1 MTASSLL
8 AACGPSDNA
17 PKAAANA
24 PAQARKVVVGLDDN
38 FPPMGFRDANNQI
51 VGFDIDMAKE
61 ASKRLGMEV
70 EFKPIDW
77 SAKEAELNGKRVD
90 VLWNGLTITEER
102 KKNISF
108 TAPYMANH
116 QIIVVGT
123 ASPISSRPTWPARS
137 SARRTA
143 AAPPTPSPSDPVA
156 GSIKEVKKF
165 GDNVTALMDPAAG
178 RLTPSSWTK
187 WWVAT

>member
-1 MTASSLL
+1 
-8 AACGPSDNA
+8 
-17 PKAAANA
+17 
-24 PAQARKVVVGLDDN
+24 
-38 FPPMGFRDANNQI
+38 
-51 VGFDIDMAKE
+51 
-61 ASKRLGMEV
+61 MEV

-123 ASPISSRPTWPARS
+123 ASPIKACWPTWPARS
-137 SARRTA
+137 SRVTA
-143 AAPPTPSPSDPVA
+143 AAPPTPSP
-156 GSIKEVKKF
+156 
-165 GDNVTALMDPAAG
+165 
-178 RLTPSSWTK
+178 
-187 WWVAT
+187 